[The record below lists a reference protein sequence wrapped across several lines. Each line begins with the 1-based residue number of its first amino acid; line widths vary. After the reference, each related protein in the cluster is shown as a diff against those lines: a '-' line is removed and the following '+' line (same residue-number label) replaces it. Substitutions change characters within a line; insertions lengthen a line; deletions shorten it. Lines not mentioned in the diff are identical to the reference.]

1 MSNHRDW
8 LSNKDNIEN
17 ARMLN
22 WMSRAEDRRYLE
34 HNVKSAE
41 LVAYSFERGMSRARM
56 VRIWGEKLVNA
67 IVGLETTK
75 SVKDEEPKGSSCD
88 EKAHRT

>member
-8 LSNKDNIEN
+8 LSNKDKIEN

-22 WMSRAEDRRYLE
+22 WMSRAEDKRYLE
-34 HNVKSAE
+34 HNMKSAE
-41 LVAYSFERGMSRARM
+41 LIAYSFGRGMSRAHM

-75 SVKDEEPKGSSCD
+75 SVKDEEPKGIYRY
-88 EKAHRT
+88 EKVFRT